1 LSSRTARQG
10 IAFVLSAPSG
20 TGKTTLAAELL
31 HRVQGLTRTISCT
44 TRSPRQGERDGVD
57 YTFIDESRF
66 RQLLDDGEFLEW
78 ARVHDNLY
86 GTPRSELERIRAAGE
101 DAIMVIDVQGGEQV
115 RDCLDGAVMIFV
127 LPPSPAA
134 LRRRLE
140 GRDGTGQG
148 AQVTMK
154 LRLRN
159 ATEEIS
165 RFVGYDYLVINDSLS
180 EAVEELQAIV
190 LAERCR
196 RSCRHGVGQEIL
208 DSFRASLRD
217 SL

>member
-1 LSSRTARQG
+1 MSSRAERQG

-31 HRVQGLTRTISCT
+31 RRVQGLTRTISCT
-44 TRSPRQGERDGVD
+44 TRSPRQGESDGVD
-57 YTFIDESRF
+57 YTFVDENRF
-66 RQLLDDGEFLEW
+66 QELRDGGEFLEW
-78 ARVHDNLY
+78 ATVHDNLY
-86 GTPRSELERIRAAGE
+86 GTPRSEIERIRVAGE
-101 DAIMVIDVQGGEQV
+101 DALMVIDVQGGEQV
-115 RDCLDGAVMIFV
+115 RERLEDAVTIFV
-127 LPPSPAA
+127 LPPSPGA

-140 GRDGTGQG
+140 GRDGTGPE
-148 AQVTMK
+148 AQLTMN

-165 RFVGYDYLVINDSLS
+165 RFVGYDYLVINESLA

-196 RSCRHGVGQEIL
+196 RICRHGVGQEIL

-217 SL
+217 SV

>member
-1 LSSRTARQG
+1 MNSRAERQG

-31 HRVQGLTRTISCT
+31 RRVQGLTRTISCT
-44 TRSPRQGERDGVD
+44 TRPPRQGESGGVD
-57 YTFIDESRF
+57 YTFIDENRF
-66 RQLLDDGEFLEW
+66 QELRDNGDFLEW
-78 ARVHDNLY
+78 ARVHENLY
-86 GTPRSELERIRAAGE
+86 GTPRSEIERIRAAGE
-101 DAIMVIDVQGGEQV
+101 DALMVIDVQGGEQV
-115 RDCLDGAVMIFV
+115 GDRLDDAVMIFV
-127 LPPSPAA
+127 LPPSTDA

-140 GRDGTGQG
+140 GRDG
-148 AQVTMK
+148 AVSEARSTMN

-165 RFVGYDYLVINDSLS
+165 RFVGYDYLVINDSLA

-196 RSCRHGVGQEIL
+196 RTCRHEAGQEIL

-217 SL
+217 SV

>member
-1 LSSRTARQG
+1 MNSRAERQG

-31 HRVQGLTRTISCT
+31 RRVQGLTRTISCT
-44 TRSPRQGERDGVD
+44 TRSPRQGESDGVD
-57 YTFIDESRF
+57 YTFVDENRF
-66 RQLLDDGEFLEW
+66 QELRDGGEFLEW
-78 ARVHDNLY
+78 ATVHDNLY
-86 GTPRSELERIRAAGE
+86 GTPRSEIERIRVAGE
-101 DAIMVIDVQGGEQV
+101 DALMVIDVQGGEQV
-115 RDCLDGAVMIFV
+115 RERLEDAVTIFV
-127 LPPSPAA
+127 LPPSPGA

-140 GRDGTGQG
+140 GRDGTGPE
-148 AQVTMK
+148 AQLTMN

-165 RFVGYDYLVINDSLS
+165 RFVGYDYLVINESLA

-190 LAERCR
+190 SAERCR
-196 RSCRHGVGQEIL
+196 RACRHEVGQEIL

-217 SL
+217 SV